1 MTGMDAKDDNSI
13 FKVASNLVAACFV
26 SGLVIGAVYYV
37 TAPIAAEKAE
47 MMKQASM
54 RELVKD
60 ADSFQGVP
68 GHDGWFAA
76 QKSGETIA
84 YIVPS
89 SSKGYGGA
97 IKMLV
102 AVAADG
108 KVMDFSILEH
118 NETPGLGDNAQK
130 PAFRSQFAKKEAKDL
145 IVVKEPSNHE
155 NIQAMTGATISS
167 KAVTKAVR
175 EAAEAVADYQG
186 VK

>member
-1 MTGMDAKDDNSI
+1 MTSAAKDENSI
-13 FKVASNLVAACFV
+13 FKIASNLVAACFV

-47 MMKQASM
+47 LMKQESM
-54 RELVKD
+54 RELVRD
-60 ADSFQGVP
+60 AESFQEVT
-68 GHDGWFAA
+68 GHEGWFAA
-76 QKSGETIA
+76 QKGGETIA

-89 SSKGYGGA
+89 ESKGYGGK

-102 AVAADG
+102 AVTTDA
-108 KVMDFSILEH
+108 KVIDFSILEH

-130 PAFRSQFAKKEAKDL
+130 PAFRKQFAEKGAKDL
-145 IVVKEPSNHE
+145 SVVKDPSNQT

-167 KAVTKAVR
+167 RAVTKAVR
-175 EAAEAVADYQG
+175 EAVEAVMADRG